1 MSRQSHLVV
10 KQTATS
16 IQPNALPQ
24 REPVLEMERIISV
37 DFTPTQAQG
46 KELAALVHRG
56 WTQAEATVA
65 KSLSMPPPLTD
76 DGVDRIYHQLA

>member
-24 REPVLEMERIISV
+24 REPVLEMERIILV

-56 WTQAEATVA
+56 
-65 KSLSMPPPLTD
+65 
-76 DGVDRIYHQLA
+76 

>member
-1 MSRQSHLVV
+1 MSRQSHLIV

-24 REPVLEMERIISV
+24 REPVLEMVRIILV

-56 WTQAEATVA
+56 
-65 KSLSMPPPLTD
+65 
-76 DGVDRIYHQLA
+76 